1 MIGLGLIVSIFISQ
15 GVSGAG
21 INPAVSLGTTLGE
34 FFRTGSEDVLKDVWV
49 YLIFPPLGALVA
61 LLFH

>member
-34 FFRTGSEDVLKDVWV
+34 FFRTGKAEVL
-49 YLIFPPLGALVA
+49 
-61 LLFH
+61 